1 MGNLKLSFFL
11 AFKSILKGNRW
22 TLLLIIAVMSLS
34 FTNLLVMPSIL
45 AGVTNTL
52 NRQQIDTVL
61 SNIIVSPPQNKY
73 YVEKASS
80 LIKKIDDVPGVVG
93 AAPHLNNS
101 ALIEYNWKDKKTP
114 TDKGIGGTWQVIG
127 IEPSQEKQ
135 VTVISRHMIQGSYL
149 DDSDT
154 DKIVLGV
161 EIAGGS
167 AAQTVEFLTLGGAK
181 VGDKVRL
188 TYPNSV
194 QREYTVKGI
203 FQAKE
208 IMQADRLA
216 FVTTDE
222 MESVLGRNIYFDRA
236 SQILVKIGNENESA
250 AIISQIKPQAGNAE
264 VRSWSD
270 YGAISGIISSFNVVT
285 SLIGTIGLIVA
296 GIVMFIVIYI
306 NVIHKKKQIG
316 ILRAIGIKS
325 SVIEGAYI
333 MQSLFYAATGII
345 IGGLLFGYVLQPFF
359 RLHPIDLPI
368 GQLSLA
374 ISAFPVNNAVL
385 GILAAAVFAGLV
397 PVVSITRQSII
408 QAIWGD

>member
-1 MGNLKLSFFL
+1 MGNFKLALFL
-11 AFKSILKGNRW
+11 AFKSIIKANRW

-52 NRQQIDTVL
+52 NRQQINTVL
-61 SNIIVSPPQNKY
+61 SDIVVSPPETKY
-73 YVEKASS
+73 YLEKVSS
-80 LIKKIDDVPGVVG
+80 IIRKIDEIPGVAG

-101 ALIEYNWKDKKTP
+101 AFIEYNWKEKESP
-114 TDKGIGGTWQVIG
+114 SDKGVSGTWQVIG
-127 IEPSQEKQ
+127 IEPSREKQ
-135 VTVISRHMIQGSYL
+135 VTVIGGHMIQGSYL

-161 EIAGGS
+161 EIAGGP
-167 AAQTVEFLTLGGAK
+167 AAHTVDILTLRGAR

-188 TYPNSV
+188 TYPNGIR
-194 QREYTVKGI
+194 REYTVKGI
-203 FQAKE
+203 FQVKE

-216 FVTTDE
+216 FVTTSE
-222 MESVLGRNIYFDRA
+222 MASVLGRDVYFDRA
-236 SQILVKIGNENESA
+236 SQILVKLENESQSGGVIS
-250 AIISQIKPQAGNAE
+250 AIQSRVGDIE

-270 YGAISGIISSFNVVT
+270 FGAISSIISSFDVVT
-285 SLIGTIGLIVA
+285 SLIATIGLIVA

-306 NVIHKKKQIG
+306 NVIHKKRQIG
-316 ILRAIGIKS
+316 ILRAIGINS
-325 SVIEGAYI
+325 SVIEGAYVI
-333 MQSLFYAATGII
+333 QSLFYASVGII
-345 IGGLLFGYVLQPFF
+345 IGGLLFGYVIQPYFVF
-359 RLHPIDLPI
+359 RPIDLPI

-374 ISAFPVNNAVL
+374 VKAFPVNTSVL

-397 PVVSITRQSII
+397 PVISITRQSII